1 MVKVEVQPLV
11 EAAGIKFGM
20 KRDEVRNILGTA
32 KEFIKSKYSKT
43 TSDDFGFCH
52 VFYDTEDGAEAVEF
66 FEEAEVSINGQV
78 VFPGSAELI
87 LGMFSDFVQ
96 DSSGYISIVQ
106 SIGIYAPDG
115 RVESILFG
123 CKGYYG

>member
-32 KEFIKSKYSKT
+32 KEFKKSKYSKT

-52 VFYDTEDGAEAVEF
+52 VFYNKEDGAEAVEF
-66 FEEAEVSINGQV
+66 FEEAEVSINGQL
-78 VFPGSAELI
+78 VFPGSVELI
-87 LGMFSDFVQ
+87 LDMFSDFVQ
-96 DSSGYISIVQ
+96 DSSGYISVVQ

-115 RVESILFG
+115 RMESILFG
-123 CKGYYG
+123 CKGYYD